1 MIKLFDY
8 LTESIFDDEEEQMS
22 KVENTVYS
30 DLLKGTNFSVGTDG
44 KTIVYD
50 PKDGYPH
57 GIIDRRFSF
66 GIKALSDNIQKINKS
81 GLKFQPLY
89 CIFADN
95 EYIDKIKDIPIDTV
109 VSLSV
114 GMFDSIDYKLDFSKL
129 KYDIINTITIR
140 GGAQKSVDI
149 KPYPKHIHR
158 VELIPSR
165 YSEGVFK
172 VDEIKGW
179 DCDELIVQD
188 SDFDAKV
195 AYGHGE
201 GHYNG
206 YSIEKLQT
214 LISNNPKSKTIYLY
228 SKDLDSYWKIN
239 TKGSKRIFDKL
250 VNRKPKDQRSEY
262 LDAQEYVWGWEAQHQ
277 DLFPNR

>member
-8 LTESIFDDEEEQMS
+8 LTESIFDDEEQMT
-22 KVENTVYS
+22 NIDDAVYS
-30 DLLKGTNFSVGTDG
+30 KLLKGTDFSIGSDG

-50 PKDGYPH
+50 PKDEYPH
-57 GIIDRRFSF
+57 GVFDRR
-66 GIKALSDNIQKINKS
+66 LSLGVKGLFDNIQKINKA
-81 GLKFQPLY
+81 GLKFQPLSF
-89 CIFADN
+89 IFADN
-95 EYIDKIKDIPIDTV
+95 DAIDKIKDIPIDTV

-114 GMFDSIDYKLDFSKL
+114 GLFDSYDFKIDFSKL

-140 GGAQKSVDI
+140 GALQNSVDI

-158 VELIPSR
+158 VEIVPAR
-165 YSEGVFK
+165 YGEGVFK

-188 SDFDAKV
+188 SDFNDNV
-195 AYGHGE
+195 AYGHGD
-201 GHYNG
+201 GLCNG
-206 YSIEKLQT
+206 YSIEKIQT
-214 LISNNPKSKTIYLY
+214 LINNNPKAKTIYLY
-228 SKDLDSYWKIN
+228 NRDIESYWKVN
-239 TKGSKRIFDKL
+239 TKGSKRIFDRL

-277 DLFPNR
+277 DLFPNRQ

>member
-8 LTESIFDDEEEQMS
+8 LTESIFDDEENMT
-22 KVENTVYS
+22 KVDDVVYS
-30 DLLKGTNFSVGTDG
+30 KLLKGTDFSIGTDN

-57 GIIDRRFSF
+57 GVFDRRLSL
-66 GIKALSDNIQKINKS
+66 GIKGLSDNIQKINKA
-81 GLKFQPLY
+81 GLRFQPLY

-95 EYIDKIKDIPIDTV
+95 ETIDKIKDIPIDTV

-114 GMFDSIDYKLDFSKL
+114 GLFESKDYKLDFLKL
-129 KYDIINTITIR
+129 KFDIINTITIR
-140 GGAQKSVDI
+140 GALQKSSDI
-149 KPYPKHIHR
+149 TSYPKHLHR
-158 VELIPSR
+158 VEIIPAR
-165 YSEGVFK
+165 YGEGVFK

-206 YSIEKLQT
+206 YSIEKIQT
-214 LISNNPKSKTIYLY
+214 LINNNPKAKTIYLY
-228 SKDLDSYWKIN
+228 NRDIDSYWKVN

-250 VNRKPKDQRSEY
+250 VNRKPKDYRSEY
-262 LDAQEYVWGWEAQHQ
+262 FDAQDYVWGWEAQHQ
-277 DLFPNR
+277 DLFPNRQ

>member
-22 KVENTVYS
+22 RVENSVYS
-30 DLLKGTNFSVGTDG
+30 DLLKGTDFVIGNDG
-44 KTIVYD
+44 KTIVYY
-50 PKDGYPH
+50 PKDEYPH
-57 GIIDRRFSF
+57 GIFDRR
-66 GIKALSDNIQKINKS
+66 LSLGVKQISQNISKINKA
-81 GLKFQPLY
+81 GLKFQPAF

-95 EYIDKIKDIPIDTV
+95 DEIDKVKDVPIDTT
-109 VSLSV
+109 VSLSL
-114 GMFDSIDYKLDFSKL
+114 GLFDGKDFKIDLTKL
-129 KYDIINTITIR
+129 KYEIINTITIR
-140 GGAQKSVDI
+140 GGEQKSVDI

-158 VELIPSR
+158 VEMIPSR
-165 YSEGVFK
+165 YGGSVFK
-172 VDEIKGW
+172 VDEVKGW

-201 GHYNG
+201 GLHNG

-214 LISNNPKSKTIYLY
+214 LINNNPKAKTIYLY
-228 SKDLDSYWKIN
+228 IRDIDSYWKVN

-250 VNRKPKDQRSEY
+250 VNRRPKDPRSEY

>member
-8 LTESIFDDEEEQMS
+8 LTESIFDDEENMS
-22 KVENTVYS
+22 KIEDTVYS
-30 DLLKGTNFSVGTDG
+30 DLLKGTDFSVGTDG

-50 PKDGYPH
+50 PKDEYPH
-57 GIIDRRFSF
+57 GVFDRR
-66 GIKALSDNIQKINKS
+66 LSLGVKGLFDNIQKINKA
-81 GLKFQPLY
+81 GLKFQPLSF
-89 CIFADN
+89 IFADN
-95 EYIDKIKDIPIDTV
+95 DAIDKIKDIPIDTV
-109 VSLSV
+109 VSLTV
-114 GMFDSIDYKLDFSKL
+114 GLFESYDFKIDFSKL

-140 GGAQKSVDI
+140 GALQKSVNI

-158 VELIPSR
+158 VEIVPAK
-165 YSEGVFK
+165 YGDGVFK

-206 YSIEKLQT
+206 YSIEKIQT
-214 LISNNPKSKTIYLY
+214 LINNNPKAKTIYLY
-228 SKDLDSYWKIN
+228 SRDLDSYWKVN

>member
-8 LTESIFDDEEEQMS
+8 LTESIFDDEENIKKIED
-22 KVENTVYS
+22 TVYS
-30 DLLKGTNFSVGTDG
+30 KLLKGTDFSIGTDG

-50 PKDGYPH
+50 PKDECPH
-57 GIIDRRFSF
+57 GVFDRRLSL
-66 GIKALSDNIQKINKS
+66 GVKALSDNIQKINKA

-95 EYIDKIKDIPIDTV
+95 EAIDKIKDIPIDTV

-114 GMFDSIDYKLDFSKL
+114 GMYDSMDYKIDFSKL

-140 GGAQKSVDI
+140 GGEQKSVDI

-158 VELIPSR
+158 VEIIPSR
-165 YSEGVFK
+165 YSYSQFK

-188 SDFDAKV
+188 SDLDAKV
-195 AYGHGE
+195 AYGHRE

-206 YSIEKLQT
+206 YSIEKIQT
-214 LISNNPKSKTIYLY
+214 LINNNPKAKTIYLY
-228 SKDLDSYWKIN
+228 SKDIDSYWKVN

>member
-8 LTESIFDDEEEQMS
+8 LAESIFDDEENMVKIED
-22 KVENTVYS
+22 TVYS
-30 DLLKGTNFSVGTDG
+30 ELLKDTDFMVGVDG
-44 KTIVYD
+44 KTIVYN
-50 PKDGYPH
+50 PNDGYSH
-57 GIIDRRFSF
+57 GIFDRRLSL
-66 GIKALSDNIQKINKS
+66 GIKAISENIQKINKA
-81 GLKFQPLY
+81 GLKFQPLF

-95 EYIDKIKDIPIDTV
+95 DNINKINDIPIDTV

-114 GMFDSIDYKLDFSKL
+114 GMYDRKDYKLDFSKL

-140 GGAQKSVDI
+140 GGEQKSADI

-158 VELIPSR
+158 VEIIPSR
-165 YSEGVFK
+165 YSYSQFEVG
-172 VDEIKGW
+172 EIKGW

-188 SDFDAKV
+188 DDINANT
-195 AYGHGE
+195 AYGHGD
-201 GHYNG
+201 GLYNG
-206 YSIEKLQT
+206 YEVEKIQT
-214 LISNNPKSKTIYLY
+214 LIDNNPKAKTIYLY
-228 SKDLDSYWKIN
+228 SKDIDSYWKVN

-250 VNRKPKDQRSEY
+250 VNRKPKDDRSEY

>member
-8 LTESIFDDEEEQMS
+8 LTESIFDDEENMS
-22 KVENTVYS
+22 NIEDTVYS
-30 DLLKGTNFSVGTDG
+30 KLLKGTDFSIGTDG

-57 GIIDRRFSF
+57 GVFDRRISL
-66 GIKALSDNIQKINKS
+66 GVKGLSDNIQKINKA
-81 GLKFQPLY
+81 GLKFQPVF

-95 EYIDKIKDIPIDTV
+95 KEIDKIKDIPIDTV

-114 GMFDSIDYKLDFSKL
+114 GLFDSCDFKIDFSKL
-129 KYDIINTITIR
+129 NYDIINTITIR
-140 GGAQKSVDI
+140 GALQKSVDI

-158 VELIPSR
+158 VEIVPAR
-165 YSEGVFK
+165 YGDGVFK

-179 DCDELIVQD
+179 DCDELIIQD
-188 SDFDAKV
+188 SDFDAEV

-201 GHYNG
+201 GLHNG
-206 YSIEKLQT
+206 YSIEKIQT
-214 LISNNPKSKTIYLY
+214 LINNNLKVKTIYLY
-228 SKDLDSYWKIN
+228 NRDIDSYWKVN

-262 LDAQEYVWGWEAQHQ
+262 LDTQEYVIGWEMQHQ
-277 DLFPNR
+277 DIFPNR

>member
-1 MIKLFDY
+1 MIRLFDY
-8 LTESIFDDEEEQMS
+8 LNESIFDDEDKRMDDM
-22 KVENTVYS
+22 ENNVYNE
-30 DLLKGTNFSVGTDG
+30 LLKGSDFVVGTDK
-44 KTIVYD
+44 KTIVYY
-50 PKDGYPH
+50 PKDEYSH
-57 GIIDRRFSF
+57 GIFDRRLSL
-66 GIKALSDNIQKINKS
+66 GTKSLSDNIQKINKA

-95 EYIDKIKDIPIDTV
+95 EEINKIKDIPIDIV
-109 VSLSV
+109 VSLTV
-114 GMFDSIDYKLDFSKL
+114 GMFEGKDFKIDFSKL

-140 GGAQKSVDI
+140 GALQKSVDI
-149 KPYPKHIHR
+149 KPYPKHLHR
-158 VELIPSR
+158 VEIVPAR
-165 YSEGVFK
+165 YGDGVFK

-188 SDFDAKV
+188 EDFNART
-195 AYGHGE
+195 AYGHSE
-201 GHYNG
+201 GLCNG

-214 LISNNPKSKTIYLY
+214 LINNNPKAKIIYLY
-228 SKDLDSYWKIN
+228 NRDIDSYWKVN